1 MKEAYILSLEICG
14 CADTAERWESAAMI
28 EADRKEAAMNER
40 ARIVAWLRKPMDHR
54 CQFTAA
60 DAIEAGEHL
69 K

>member
-1 MKEAYILSLEICG
+1 MTNRGWICPKCQCVYAPYVPNCFKCNEG
-14 CADTAERWESAAMI
+14 PNFDARD
-28 EADRKEAAMNER
+28 ER
-40 ARIVAWLRKPMDHR
+40 AKIVAWLRKPMDHR